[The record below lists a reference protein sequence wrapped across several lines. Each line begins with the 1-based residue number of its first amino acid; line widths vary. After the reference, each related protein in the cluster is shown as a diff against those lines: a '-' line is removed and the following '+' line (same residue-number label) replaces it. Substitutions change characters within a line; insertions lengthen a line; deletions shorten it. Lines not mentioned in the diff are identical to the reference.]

1 MLINLVAWYV
11 MLVIFAQVESQQMA
25 LLILVFIG
33 ITHSLTIV
41 SMAAALL
48 GVTDQMVRGRVI
60 GIRMLAVYGIPL
72 GLLASGFLVEA
83 LGFAVFVGVYAT
95 IGIVLTI
102 LIGLKWRSVIWR

>member
-11 MLVIFAQVESQQMA
+11 MLVIFAQVESKHMA
-25 LLILVFIG
+25 LVILVLIG
-33 ITHSLTIV
+33 ITHSLAIV

-48 GVTDQMVRGRVI
+48 AVTDQMVRGRVI
-60 GIRMLAVYGIPL
+60 GVRMLAVYGIPL

-83 LGFAVFVGVYAT
+83 LGFTAFVGIYAA

-102 LIGLKWRSVIWR
+102 IIGLKWRSVIWR